1 MKHFLTSALLG
12 VLGLLAV
19 KLEAANDPAVVL
31 FLNPE
36 VQLGAVGANQN
47 VPLTFVLTN
56 GSDAAVKIINADT
69 SCRCVSL
76 SSSPSEVAAHSF
88 GKFDLVFNSS
98 RSTGA
103 VTQMLTVELAGGKI
117 VSAQFSA
124 NVGAAP
130 RGGDHISNVYDVRTF
145 GAVGDGA
152 TLDTKAVQAAIDKCS
167 TAGGGIVLVTN
178 GNFVVGT
185 IYLKSDVTLRVEAG
199 AAILG
204 STNIADYTTD
214 TDRTM
219 YNEPYMNRCLI
230 FARDAKNISIEGGGV
245 IDGRGKSFPNK
256 GDREK
261 NRPKMIRL
269 INCAHVRVHDITL
282 QWPASW
288 TSEWRYSDDLAF
300 DNVNIWS
307 RGISNGD
314 GLDFDGCT
322 KVRVTNS
329 KFDNG
334 DDCVCLQTSLTDK
347 PCKDFYIANCSFSGR
362 WAGIRI
368 GLLSRG
374 NFEDVVMT
382 NCSFSNHND
391 SGLKIQMNE
400 GGEMKN
406 FLFTHLTMTNVP
418 RPLFLTFCQKN
429 AWVDA
434 RWNELPPMKSVRDLR
449 FENITVNNEH
459 GSKNS
464 GFVMVGMPGHPV
476 ENLSFKNIRAIFP
489 GGGTASDA
497 TNIVEELTPENLG
510 NRWPEMGSLR
520 KAAPAFGLFAHHVSG
535 IALDNVRLESKIP
548 DGRPAIAFDDVSEI
562 KTNNIV
568 PNR

>member
-1 MKHFLTSALLG
+1 MIRMKTPTSFLKFICALM
-12 VLGLLAV
+12 LAATACHAESTKV
-19 KLEAANDPAVVL
+19 
-31 FLNPE
+31 
-36 VQLGAVGANQN
+36 
-47 VPLTFVLTN
+47 
-56 GSDAAVKIINADT
+56 
-69 SCRCVSL
+69 
-76 SSSPSEVAAHSF
+76 
-88 GKFDLVFNSS
+88 FD
-98 RSTGA
+98 
-103 VTQMLTVELAGGKI
+103 I
-117 VSAQFSA
+117 
-124 NVGAAP
+124 
-130 RGGDHISNVYDVRTF
+130 RTF
-145 GAVGDGA
+145 GAIGDGA
-152 TLDTKAVQAAIDKCS
+152 TLDTKAIQSAIDKCS
-167 TAGGGIVLVTN
+167 AAGGGTVLVTN

-185 IYLKSDVTLRVEAG
+185 IYLKSDVALRVETG
-199 AAILG
+199 ATILG

-230 FARDAKNISIEGGGV
+230 FARNAKNITIEGSGV

-256 GDREK
+256 GDRER

-269 INCAHVRVHDITL
+269 INCSHIRVRDITL

-300 DNVNIWS
+300 DHITISS

-322 KVRVTNS
+322 NVRVTNS

-334 DDCVCLQTSLTDK
+334 DDCLCLQTSLTDK
-347 PCKDFYIANCSFSGR
+347 PCKNIFIEGCSFSGR
-362 WAGIRI
+362 WAGIRV

-382 NCSFSNHND
+382 NCVFNNHND

-406 FLFTHLTMTNVP
+406 MLFTHLAMTNVP

-434 RWNELPPMKSVRDLR
+434 RGDQLPPMKSVRDLR
-449 FENITVNNEH
+449 FEDITVNDEG

-464 GFVMVGMPGHPV
+464 GFVVVGMPGHPV
-476 ENLSFKNIRAIFP
+476 ENLSFKNIHAIFP
-489 GGGTASDA
+489 GGGTAADA
-497 TNIVEELTPENLG
+497 TNEVAELTPENLG
-510 NRWPEMGSLR
+510 NRWPEIGFSR
-520 KAAPAFGLFAHHVSG
+520 KTIPAHGLFAHHAKG
-535 IALDNVRLESKIP
+535 IILENVHFETKIP
-548 DGRPAIAFDDVSEI
+548 DERPAIAFDDVSDV
-562 KTNNIV
+562 KTNNAAL
-568 PNR
+568 NR